1 MNGMPMKQGQS
12 CTGLNKMEWIRTDS
26 NWSSRG
32 WLGVGKFVS
41 GRALFEIHARRDA
54 LGPQAPDGLALVHPP
69 TLPQH
74 QYSQSKC
81 LILSIL
87 FHISAIW

>member
-32 WLGVGKFVS
+32 WIGVGKFVS
-41 GRALFEIHARRDA
+41 GRALFEIHARRVGSSGTRW
-54 LGPQAPDGLALVHPP
+54 LGTSTPSNPTTAPIQPE
-69 TLPQH
+69 
-74 QYSQSKC
+74 
-81 LILSIL
+81 
-87 FHISAIW
+87 